1 MARLEILPTTSGAT
15 GAASED
21 TITLWAVDY
30 EYENQIWRT
39 VVEHYTR
46 ELAME
51 KFRRDHP
58 NVELRECYQP

>member
-1 MARLEILPTTSGAT
+1 MITRRTLQTTSGAT

-21 TITLWAVDY
+21 TIKLWAVDY
-30 EYENQIWRT
+30 EYKKQIWRT

-46 ELAME
+46 EQAME

>member
-1 MARLEILPTTSGAT
+1 MITRSRVRRDAAGVCGNREAVERLWVIE
-15 GAASED
+15 
-21 TITLWAVDY
+21 Y
-30 EYENQIWRT
+30 EYNDQCWRT

-46 ELAME
+46 EQAME

>member
-1 MARLEILPTTSGAT
+1 MITRSRVRRDAAGVCGNREAVERLWVIE
-15 GAASED
+15 
-21 TITLWAVDY
+21 Y

-46 ELAME
+46 EQAME